1 MNPLSIVLLGT
12 QMAVGGAQKL
22 LLEQALW
29 FQSRGHHVTVLFF
42 YDRDNLHE
50 TWTKTYPF
58 EIQNLEAFDK
68 KAGGL
73 RSLPKLFSG
82 LMKLWRV
89 LKREN
94 FDAIIT
100 FTHDSNLLGIPLAW
114 LAGIPARIGIG
125 RAHV

>member
-1 MNPLSIVLLGT
+1 MKRLSIILLGT

-29 FQSRGHHVTVLFF
+29 FHSHGHRVTVLFF

-50 TWTKTYPF
+50 KWTKTYPF

-73 RSLPKLFSG
+73 RSLPKLLSG
-82 LMKLWRV
+82 LMKLWRILIAV
-89 LKREN
+89 CLRRFNCLGPKSALIAPLGRLTN
-94 FDAIIT
+94 FCMA
-100 FTHDSNLLGIPLAW
+100 
-114 LAGIPARIGIG
+114 
-125 RAHV
+125 